1 MNKEIKEILDSRR
14 LRAERVAN
22 HYKQLILSMPKVKK
36 LYQIEIDLTLQKAKA
51 EAFCKPFD
59 TQKLAV
65 AKQNLDKIFL
75 TIGFNRENLAP
86 HYTCPLC
93 EDTGYIEG
101 KECQCVAKIQS
112 ELNLKNSQITNFK
125 EFDDIDYTMI
135 STEMLKNL
143 IQKLQKISQT
153 ENQKY
158 RLITLCGNAGV
169 GKTFFLQCM
178 ANEYLKRSK
187 NVLMDTAFKINN
199 DFLKLHTSKEQK
211 DKISYMDKY
220 LAPDVLI
227 IDDLGSEP
235 TYKNVTKEYFYL
247 LLNQRGLDQKITLI
261 STNLLPQHLSDR
273 YGERC
278 FSRIINKANNL
289 LLKIENDDLRFRKIK
304 HNNQQ

>member
-1 MNKEIKEILDSRR
+1 MNKEVKEILNTRR
-14 LRAERVAN
+14 LKAERVAN
-22 HYKQLILSMPKVKK
+22 HYRQLILSMPKVKK
-36 LYQIEIDLTLQKAKA
+36 LYQIEIDLTLKKAKA
-51 EAFCKPFD
+51 EAFCQPFD
-59 TQKLAV
+59 VAKLNE
-65 AKQNLDKIFL
+65 AKQNLDKVFL
-75 TIGFNRENLAP
+75 AIGFKRENLSP

-125 EFDDIDYTMI
+125 EFDDIDYNMI

-247 LLNQRGLDQKITLI
+247 LLNQRGLDKKITLI

-304 HNNQQ
+304 PGN

>member
-1 MNKEIKEILDSRR
+1 MNKEVKEILDSRR
-14 LRAERVAN
+14 LKAERVAN

-36 LYQIEIDLTLQKAKA
+36 LYQIEIELTLQKAKA
-51 EAFCKPFD
+51 EAFCQPFD
-59 TQKLAV
+59 TKKLEE

-75 TIGFNRENLAP
+75 AIGFQRENLSP
-86 HYTCPLC
+86 HYTCPKC
-93 EDTGYIEG
+93 QDTGYIEG

-289 LLKIENDDLRFRKIK
+289 LLKIENDDLRFRKVAK
-304 HNNQQ
+304 PTQQ